1 MIKNLSHVSLSTR
14 NINKVINFYVKILK
28 MKIAHKFKNKNNK
41 IYGLFLYCG
50 KRTFLEFF
58 LTKNKNTKFRHVCFE
73 VKNLYEIKNKL
84 KKFDK
89 KIKIRRGKTDRIMQ
103 FITTDFE
110 GNEIEFHQHDKKSK
124 LKKFL

>member
-41 IYGLFLYCG
+41 NYILFLYCG

-73 VKNLYEIKNKL
+73 VKNLYEIQNKL

>member
-1 MIKNLSHVSLSTR
+1 MIKNLSHVSLSTK
-14 NINKVINFYVKILK
+14 NINKVIDFYVKILK
-28 MKIAHKFKNKNNK
+28 FKIAHKFKNKNDK

-58 LTKNKNTKFRHVCFE
+58 LTKNKKSRFRHVCFE
-73 VKNLYEIKNKL
+73 VKNLVEIEKKL

-89 KIKIRRGKTDRIMQ
+89 KIEIRRGKTDRVMQ
-103 FITTDFE
+103 FMTTDFE

-124 LKKFL
+124 LRKYL

>member
-1 MIKNLSHVSLSTR
+1 MWEKDFFRIT
-14 NINKVINFYVKILK
+14 
-28 MKIAHKFKNKNNK
+28 
-41 IYGLFLYCG
+41 
-50 KRTFLEFF
+50 FF

-73 VKNLYEIKNKL
+73 VKNLYEIQNKL

>member
-1 MIKNLSHVSLSTR
+1 MWEKDFFRI
-14 NINKVINFYVKILK
+14 
-28 MKIAHKFKNKNNK
+28 
-41 IYGLFLYCG
+41 
-50 KRTFLEFF
+50 FF

-73 VKNLYEIKNKL
+73 VKNLYEIQNKLKL